1 MAPAPLPEDH
11 HRLVTEALAALD
23 IRNLVLSIHDPSF
36 PSLPDEDTG
45 WGSPYSEGA
54 ARFLGFARE
63 LGFNGIQLGPQGQ
76 TTEFNASPYDAT
88 LFSRNLLNVALAPL
102 EEPEPWGALLPR
114 GRVAELAASRPRG
127 TGPGARYRHA
137 FRTQLQVLH
146 EAWESFRRQRE
157 APDAPAALREL
168 AARFTTFRQQHQAWL
183 LRDGLFDVLCEEKHE
198 LDWRKWADSLDGRLW
213 SPRLEEEAEVAARLV
228 ELQARYAE
236 ALERYAFFQ
245 FLVHAQHQSLRER
258 VVGGRLKLYGDLQI
272 GFSPRDTWAWQGI
285 FLRRYLMGAPPSRTN
300 PDGQPWNYPVLDPEQ
315 FFEPDDAGVA
325 AGQRAGPVLRF
336 MNARM
341 DKMLGEYDGLRLDHP
356 HGLVC
361 PWVYR
366 SDVPDPLWA
375 VQHGARLFSSPDL
388 PDHPDLA
395 QYALVHP
402 EQLDR
407 AVPRYAD
414 GEVKSLTPEQVRRFS
429 VLFDT
434 VVGAARRNGR
444 DLGDLLGEV
453 LSTLPYPLERVLA
466 QYGLGRF
473 RVTQKADLNNPA
485 DVYRS
490 ENVAPEDWVM
500 VGNHDTKSLW
510 QLVGEWQWRGRLKA
524 QADYLAWRL
533 CPEEGEREGFARR
546 LAEDPGLL
554 AQAKLADLFA
564 SRARNVMVFFTD
576 LLGMT
581 ETYNTPGTVD
591 PRNWSLRVPE
601 DWAREYRERLQGDAA
616 LNMPAALAMALRA
629 RGAEMRE
636 RHSALLAGLDRLAGE
651 LRGQK
656 A

>member
-1 MAPAPLPEDH
+1 MSRAPLPEDH
-11 HRLVTEALAALD
+11 HRLITEALAALD
-23 IRNLVLSIHDPSF
+23 VRNLVLSIHDPSF
-36 PSLPDEDTG
+36 PSLPEEDTG

-54 ARFLGFARE
+54 ARFLAFARE

-76 TTEFNASPYDAT
+76 TTEFNASPYDGT
-88 LFSRNLLNVALAPL
+88 LFSRNVLNVALAPL
-102 EEPEPWGALLPR
+102 EAPEPWGALLPP
-114 GRVAELAASRPRG
+114 GRVAAVAAARPREAS
-127 TGPGARYRHA
+127 PGERYRYA
-137 FRTQLQVLH
+137 FRTHLLLLH
-146 EAWESFRRQRE
+146 EAWESFLRQRE
-157 APDAPAALREL
+157 APDVSPALREL
-168 AARFTTFRQQHQAWL
+168 SGHFTTFRQQHHAWL

-198 LDWRKWADSLDGRLW
+198 PDWRRWADSLDGRLF
-213 SPRLEEEAEVAARLV
+213 SPRREEEAQAAARLV
-228 ELQARYAE
+228 ELQGRYARE
-236 ALERYAFFQ
+236 LERYAFFQ
-245 FLVHAQHQSLRER
+245 FIVHMQHLTLRGHS
-258 VVGGRLKLYGDLQI
+258 VGWGLKLFGDLQI
-272 GFSPRDTWAWQGI
+272 GFSPRDSWAWQGL
-285 FLRRYLMGAPPSRTN
+285 FLRTYLMGAPPSRTN

-315 FFEPDDAGVA
+315 YFEPDFAGVA

-366 SDVPDPLWA
+366 SDNPDALWA

-395 QYALVHP
+395 RYALVYP

-407 AVPRYAD
+407 AQPRYAD
-414 GEVKSLTPEQVRRFS
+414 RWEKTLTPEQVRRFS
-429 VLFDT
+429 VLFDS

-453 LSTLPYPLERVLA
+453 LSTLPHPLEKVLA

-490 ENVAPEDWVM
+490 ENVWPEDWVM
-500 VGNHDTKSLW
+500 VGNHDTPSLW
-510 QLVGEWQWRGRLKA
+510 KLVGDWQWRGRLRA

-533 CPEEGEREGFARR
+533 CPEEAEREAFARR
-546 LAEDPGLL
+546 LTEHPGLL
-554 AQAKLADLFA
+554 AQAKVADLFA

-576 LLGMT
+576 LLGLVG
-581 ETYNTPGTVD
+581 TYNTPGTVD
-591 PRNWSLRVPE
+591 ERNWSLRMAE
-601 DWAREYRERLQGDAA
+601 DWAREYRERLQRDAA
-616 LNMPAALAMALRA
+616 VNMPAVLALALRA
-629 RGAEMRE
+629 RGSESRE
-636 RHSALLAGLDRLAGE
+636 RHRELLAGLDRLAGE
-651 LRGQK
+651 LR

>member
-23 IRNLVLSIHDPSF
+23 IRNCVLSIHDPSF
-36 PSLPDEDTG
+36 PSLPEEDTG
-45 WGSPYSEGA
+45 WGSPYSQGA
-54 ARFLGFARE
+54 ARFLAFARE

-76 TTEFNASPYDAT
+76 TTEFNASPYDGT
-88 LFSRNLLNVALAPL
+88 LFSRNLLNVSLAAL

-114 GRVAELAASRPRG
+114 GRVADLAARRPRG
-127 TGPGARYRHA
+127 VSPGERYRHA
-137 FRTQLQVLH
+137 FRTQRAALH
-146 EAWESFRRQRE
+146 EAWDTFRRERE
-157 APDAPAALREL
+157 APALREL
-168 AARFTTFRQQHQAWL
+168 AARFATFRQQHHAWL
-183 LRDGLFDVLCEEKHE
+183 LRDGLFEVLCEEKHT
-198 LDWRKWADSLDGRLW
+198 LDWRQWADSLDGRLW
-213 SPRLEEEAEVAARLV
+213 SPLREEEASAAARLV
-228 ELQARYAE
+228 QLEAQHAE

-258 VVGGRLKLYGDLQI
+258 TTAWKLKLYGDLQI
-272 GFSPRDTWAWQGI
+272 GFSPRDTWAWQGL

-315 FFEPDDAGVA
+315 FFEPDYAGIG

-341 DKMLGEYDGLRLDHP
+341 DKMLGEYDGIRLDHP

-366 SDVPDPLWA
+366 SDVPDALWA

-388 PDHPDLA
+388 ADHPDLA
-395 QYALVHP
+395 RYALVHP

-407 AVPRYAD
+407 SVPRYAD

-429 VLFDT
+429 ILFDT

-453 LSTLPYPLERVLA
+453 LSTLPYPLGRVLA

-510 QLVGEWQWRGRLKA
+510 QLVGDWQWRGRLKA

-533 CPEEGEREGFARR
+533 CPDEAEREAFARG
-546 LAEDPGLL
+546 LAEDPGRL

-581 ETYNTPGTVD
+581 GTYNTPGTVD
-591 PRNWSLRVPE
+591 ERNWSLRVPE
-601 DWAREYRERLQGDAA
+601 DWAREYRERLRGDAA
-616 LNMPAALAMALRA
+616 LNVPAALALALRA
-629 RGAEMRE
+629 RGSDNRE
-636 RHSALLAGLDRLAGE
+636 LLAGLDRLAGE
-651 LRGQK
+651 LRG
-656 A
+656 AE

>member
-1 MAPAPLPEDH
+1 MAPSPLPEDH

-23 IRNLVLSIHDPSF
+23 IRNCVLSIQDPSF
-36 PSLPDEDTG
+36 PRLAEEDTG
-45 WGSPYSEGA
+45 WGTPYSEGA
-54 ARFLGFARE
+54 TRFLAFTRE

-76 TTEFNASPYDAT
+76 TTEFNASPYDGT

-114 GRVAELAASRPRG
+114 GRVAALVASRPRG
-127 TGPGARYRHA
+127 ASPGERYRHA
-137 FRTQLQVLH
+137 FRTQLAALH

-157 APDAPAALREL
+157 APDASAAFREL
-168 AARFTTFRQQHQAWL
+168 AGRFITFRQQHQAWL
-183 LRDGLFDVLCEEKHE
+183 LRDALFDVLCEEKRE
-198 LDWRKWADSLDGRLW
+198 PDWRRWGDSLDGRLW
-213 SPRLEEEAEVAARLV
+213 SPRREEEAAAAARLV
-228 ELQARYAE
+228 KLESRYAP

-245 FLVHAQHQSLRER
+245 FLVHAQHQALRER
-258 VVGGRLKLYGDLQI
+258 AVGWRLKLYGDLQI
-272 GFSPRDTWAWQGI
+272 GFSPRDTWAWQGL
-285 FLRRYLMGAPPSRTN
+285 FLRSYLMGAPPSRTN

-315 FFEPDDAGVA
+315 YFEPDNSGVA
-325 AGQRAGPVLRF
+325 AGQRAGPALRF

-366 SDVPDPLWA
+366 ADMPDALGS
-375 VQHGARLFSSPDL
+375 VQNGARLFSSPDL
-388 PDHPDLA
+388 PDHPGLA
-395 QYALVHP
+395 RYALVHP

-407 AVPRYAD
+407 TVPRHAD
-414 GEVKSLTPEQVRRFS
+414 GEVKSLTPEQVRRYS
-429 VLFDT
+429 VLFDA

-444 DLGDLLGEV
+444 EVGDLLGEV

-473 RVTQKADLNNPA
+473 RVTQKADLGNRA

-510 QLVGEWQWRGRLKA
+510 RLVADWQWRGTLKA

-533 CPEEGEREGFARR
+533 SPEEAQREGFARR
-546 LAEDPGLL
+546 LATDPGLL

-591 PRNWSLRVPE
+591 ERNWSLRVPS
-601 DWAREYRERLQGDAA
+601 DWAREYRERLRGDAA

-629 RGAEMRE
+629 RGPETRE
-636 RHSALLAGLDRLAGE
+636 RHHALLADLDRLASE
-651 LRGQK
+651 LRGGR
-656 A
+656 

>member
-1 MAPAPLPEDH
+1 MARAPLPEDH

-36 PSLPDEDTG
+36 PSLPEEDLG
-45 WGSPYSEGA
+45 WGTPYSQGA
-54 ARFLGFARE
+54 ARFLDFARE

-76 TTEFNASPYDAT
+76 TTEFNASPYDGT
-88 LFSRNLLNVALAPL
+88 LFSRNVLDVALAQL

-114 GRVAELAASRPRG
+114 GRTAGLAASRP
-127 TGPGARYRHA
+127 TGLDPGARYRHA
-137 FRTQLQVLH
+137 FRTQLAVLH
-146 EAWESFRRQRE
+146 EAWASFRRQRE
-157 APDAPAALREL
+157 APEASPVLREL

-183 LRDGLFDVLCEEKHE
+183 LRDALFDVLCEEKHE
-198 LDWRKWADSLDGRLW
+198 GDWRRWADSLDGRLF
-213 SPRLEEEAEVAARLV
+213 SPRREEEAAAAARLV
-228 ELQARYAE
+228 ELETRYAD

-245 FLVHAQHQSLRER
+245 FLVHQQHHGLRER
-258 VVGGRLKLYGDLQI
+258 TVKWRLKLYGDLQI
-272 GFSPRDTWAWQGI
+272 GFSPRDTWAWQGL
-285 FLRRYLMGAPPSRTN
+285 FLRTYLMGAPPSRTN

-315 FFEPDDAGVA
+315 FFVEDASGVA
-325 AGQRAGPVLRF
+325 AGHRAGPVLRF

-341 DKMLGEYDGLRLDHP
+341 DKNLGEYDGLRLDHP

-366 SDVPDPLWA
+366 ADVPDALWA
-375 VQHGARLFSSPDL
+375 VQHGARLFDSPDL
-388 PDHPDLA
+388 PDHPALA
-395 QYALVHP
+395 RYALVHP

-407 AVPRYAD
+407 EVPRYAD
-414 GEVKSLTPEQVRRFS
+414 RWVKSLTPEQVRRYS
-429 VLFDT
+429 VLFDSI
-434 VVGAARRNGR
+434 VGAARRNGR

-453 LSTLPYPLERVLA
+453 LSTLPHPLERVLA

-473 RVTQKADLNNPA
+473 RVTQKADLGNPA

-510 QLVGEWQWRGRLKA
+510 RLVGDWQWRGTLRA

-533 CPEEGEREGFARR
+533 CPEETEREDFARR
-546 LAEDPGLL
+546 LAAHPGLV
-554 AQAKLADLFA
+554 AQAKVADLFA
-564 SRARNVMVFFTD
+564 SRARNVMLFFTD

-591 PRNWSLRVPE
+591 ARNWSLRVPE
-601 DWAREYRERLQGDAA
+601 DWACQYHERLRGEAA
-616 LNMPAALAMALRA
+616 LNLPAVLAMALRA
-629 RGAEMRE
+629 GGAAARA
-636 RHSALLAGLDRLAGE
+636 RHHELLAGLDRLASE
-651 LRGQK
+651 LRSR
-656 A
+656 

>member
-1 MAPAPLPEDH
+1 MAHAPLPEDH
-11 HRLVTEALAALD
+11 RRLVTEALAALD
-23 IRNLVLSIHDPSF
+23 IRNLLLSIHDPSF
-36 PSLPDEDTG
+36 PGLPGEDLG

-88 LFSRNLLNVALAPL
+88 LFSRNVLNVALASL

-114 GRVAELAASRPRG
+114 GRVAALSSQRPRSAD
-127 TGPGARYRHA
+127 PGERYRHA
-137 FRTQLQVLH
+137 FRTQLALLH
-146 EAWESFRRQRE
+146 EAWETFRRERE
-157 APDAPAALREL
+157 SPDASAAVREL
-168 AARFTTFRQQHQAWL
+168 ASRFATFRQQHHAWL

-198 LDWRKWADSLDGRLW
+198 PDWRRWADSLDGRLW
-213 SPRLEEEAEVAARLV
+213 SPPREEEATAAARLV
-228 ELQARYAE
+228 ELEARYAE
-236 ALERYAFFQ
+236 ALERHAFFQ
-245 FLVHAQHQSLRER
+245 FVVHAQHQALRER
-258 VVGGRLKLYGDLQI
+258 VRGELKLYGDLQI
-272 GFSPRDTWAWQGI
+272 GFSPRDVWAWQGR

-315 FFEPDDAGVA
+315 YFEPDAAGVA

-366 SDVPDPLWA
+366 ADVPDALWA

-395 QYALVHP
+395 RYALVSP

-407 AVPRYAD
+407 SVPRYAD

-434 VVGAARRNGR
+434 VVGAAKRNGR
-444 DLGDLLGEV
+444 EVGDLLGEV

-510 QLVGEWQWRGRLKA
+510 RLVGEWQWRGTLRA

-533 CPEEGEREGFARR
+533 CPEEAEREGFARR
-546 LAEDPGLL
+546 LAEDPGRL

-576 LLGMT
+576 VLGMT

-601 DWAREYRERLQGDAA
+601 DWAREYLERLRGDAA
-616 LNMPAALAMALRA
+616 LNMPAVLAMALRA
-629 RGAEMRE
+629 RGAETRE
-636 RHSALLAGLDRLAGE
+636 RHSVLLVGLDRLAE
-651 LRGQK
+651 QLRR
-656 A
+656 